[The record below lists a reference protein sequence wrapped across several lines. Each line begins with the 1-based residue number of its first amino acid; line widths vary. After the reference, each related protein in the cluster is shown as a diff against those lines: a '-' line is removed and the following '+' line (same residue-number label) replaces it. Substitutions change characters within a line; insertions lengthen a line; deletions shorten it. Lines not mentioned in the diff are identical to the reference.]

1 MKNNK
6 KNNHPAATMT
16 ASKLKQHDWRHAP
29 RRFALASG
37 ALLMAALGMLYAQRA
52 QAQSQQI
59 ESTTLTPTQNPCT
72 ACSANAAQLTQ
83 AAPPPGAPTQA
94 LPATPA
100 PQTAFRLN
108 DLRLNGA
115 QALPAEALQAV
126 TQPYI
131 GRDVTLSDLE
141 QLAGAITQLYR
152 DRGYFL
158 AQAVVPVQTVRDG
171 VVEISIIE
179 GRLGRVLVNVA
190 PDAPISEERV
200 RAFLAKL
207 TQGSAVD
214 SPSYERA
221 MLLLSDQPG
230 IRVTSA
236 LQEGAQPGTTDLTV
250 DVVAASR
257 WEFAVDADNHGTEES
272 GRYRIGGTARW
283 LSPFGIGDNIDLR
296 LMGSDEGM
304 VFGRASYEAPIGASG
319 LRVGVGAAHVRYELG
334 GDFVALDAHGTA
346 DIVDVSLSYP
356 LIRSRRQN
364 LFLRAGADIQDLSD
378 HFDAIDFDSKKRVH
392 GFGLGWAWELRDDW
406 LGGGYWAS
414 SGNYY
419 HGRLDIRDP
428 LSEAVDQIGR
438 QTEGGFNKLAFRF
451 SRLQSVLPQHSLYL
465 SLGGQ
470 WADKNLDPSQK
481 LSLGGARAVRAYPSG
496 ELLVDEGLIGTVEW
510 RWSLNEEITPYVFY
524 DAARGK
530 IAKDPFFGETDNT
543 QSLRGAGIG
552 VSWSRPGNFAINAT
566 LAWRAGTREA
576 ITDGGGRNPRLFV
589 QLQKFFQ

>member
-1 MKNNK
+1 MTNKNKNK
-6 KNNHPAATMT
+6 HPAAAM
-16 ASKLKQHDWRHAP
+16 ARAHRHPAVH
-29 RRFALASG
+29 RFALASG
-37 ALLMAALGMLYAQRA
+37 ALLVAALGLAMAQRA

-72 ACSANAAQLTQ
+72 SCAANAAQLTQ

-94 LPATPA
+94 LPSAPA

-115 QALPAEALQAV
+115 QALPADALAAV
-126 TQPYI
+126 TRPYI
-131 GRDVTLSDLE
+131 GREVTLADLE

-152 DRGYFL
+152 ERGYFL
-158 AQAVVPVQTVRDG
+158 AQAVVPVQTVQGG

-179 GRLGRVLVNVA
+179 GRLGRVLLNVA
-190 PDAPISEERV
+190 PDAPISEARV
-200 RAFLAKL
+200 RAFLDRL
-207 TQGSAVD
+207 QQGSAVD

-250 DVVAASR
+250 DVVAAPR
-257 WEFAVDADNHGTEES
+257 WEFSADADNHGTEES

-319 LRVGVGAAHVRYELG
+319 LRAGVGIAHVRYELG
-334 GDFVALDAHGTA
+334 GSFADLDAHGTA
-346 DIVDVSLSYP
+346 DILDASLNYP

-364 LFLRAGADIQDLSD
+364 LFVRAGADMQDLSD
-378 HFDAIDFDSKKRVH
+378 HYDAIGFDSKKRVH
-392 GFGLGWAWELRDDW
+392 GLGLGWAWELRDDW

-428 LSEAVDQIGR
+428 ASEAFDQSPVGLH
-438 QTEGGFNKLAFRF
+438 TEGGFNKLAFRV

-470 WADKNLDPSQK
+470 WADKNLDASQK
-481 LSLGGARAVRAYPSG
+481 LSLGGPRAVRAYPIG
-496 ELLVDEGLIGTVEW
+496 ELLVDEGLLGTVEW
-510 RWSLNEEITPYVFY
+510 RWSLNDEVTPYVFY
-524 DAARGK
+524 DAARGH
-530 IAKDPFFGETDNT
+530 ISKDPLTTLTDNT
-543 QSLRGAGIG
+543 QSLRGAGFG
-552 VSWSRPGNFAINAT
+552 VSWARPGNFALNAS

-576 ITDGGGRNPRLFV
+576 VTDGGGHNPRLFV
-589 QLQKFFQ
+589 QLQKFF

>member
-1 MKNNK
+1 MTNKNKNK
-6 KNNHPAATMT
+6 HPAAAMT
-16 ASKLKQHDWRHAP
+16 RARTHRHPAAVH
-29 RRFALASG
+29 RFALASG
-37 ALLMAALGMLYAQRA
+37 ALVVASLGLVAAQRA

-72 ACSANAAQLTQ
+72 SCSSAANAAQLTQ

-100 PQTAFRLN
+100 PQTSFRLN

-115 QALPAEALQAV
+115 QALPADALAAV
-126 TQPYI
+126 TRPYI
-131 GRDVTLSDLE
+131 GREVTLSDLE

-158 AQAVVPVQTVRDG
+158 AQAVVPVQKVQDG
-171 VVEISIIE
+171 IVEISVIE
-179 GRLGRVLVNVA
+179 GRMGRVLVNVA
-190 PDAPISEERV
+190 PDAPIGEERV

-207 TQGSAVD
+207 QPGSAVD

-250 DVVAASR
+250 DVVAAPR
-257 WEFAVDADNHGTEES
+257 WEFSADADNHGTEES

-283 LSPFGIGDNIDLR
+283 LSSFGIGDNIDLR

-319 LRVGVGAAHVRYELG
+319 LRAGVGIAHVRYELG
-334 GDFVALDAHGTA
+334 GDFADLDAHGTA
-346 DIVDVSLSYP
+346 DILDASLNYP

-378 HFDAIDFDSKKRVH
+378 HYDAISYDSRKRIH
-392 GFGLGWAWELRDDW
+392 GLGLGWAWELRDDW

-414 SGNYY
+414 SGNFY
-419 HGRLDIRDP
+419 HGRLDIRDA
-428 LSEAVDQIGR
+428 LTETLDQLGL
-438 QTEGGFNKLAFRF
+438 QTEGDFNKLTFRF
-451 SRLQSVLPQHSLYL
+451 SRLQSLLPQHSIYL

-481 LSLGGARAVRAYPSG
+481 LSLGGPRAVRAYPIG
-496 ELLVDEGLIGTVEW
+496 ELLVDEGLLGSVEW
-510 RWSLNEEITPYVFY
+510 RWSLNDEVTPYLFY
-524 DAARGK
+524 DAARGR
-530 IAKDPFFGETDNT
+530 INKDPLTTVTDNT
-543 QSLRGAGIG
+543 QSLRGAGFG
-552 VSWSRPGNFAINAT
+552 VSWARPGNFALNAS

-576 ITDGGGRNPRLFV
+576 ITDGGGHNPRLFV
-589 QLQKFFQ
+589 QFQKFF

>member
-1 MKNNK
+1 MK
-6 KNNHPAATMT
+6 KNNRKT
-16 ASKLKQHDWRHAP
+16 ALVLA
-29 RRFALASG
+29 ALAVMG
-37 ALLMAALGMLYAQRA
+37 AQRA

-72 ACSANAAQLTQ
+72 SCAANAPALAQ
-83 AAPPPGAPTQA
+83 AAPSLGAPTQA

-100 PQTAFRLN
+100 PQTSFRLN

-115 QALPAEALQAV
+115 QALPAEALAAV
-126 TQPYI
+126 TKPYI
-131 GRDVTLSDLE
+131 GRDVNLADLE
-141 QLAGAITQLYR
+141 KLAQEITQLYR

-200 RAFLAKL
+200 RAFLARL
-207 TQGSAVD
+207 QQGSAVD
-214 SPSYERA
+214 SPNYERA

-236 LQEGAQPGTTDLTV
+236 LQEGAQAGTTDLTV
-250 DVVAASR
+250 DVVAAPR
-257 WEFAVDADNHGTEES
+257 WEFALDADNHGTEES
-272 GRYRIGGTARW
+272 GRYRIAGTARW
-283 LSPFGIGDNIDLR
+283 LSPFGIGDNVDAR
-296 LMGSDEGM
+296 LMASDEGM

-319 LRVGVGAAHVRYELG
+319 LRTGIGLAHVRYELG
-334 GDFVALDAHGTA
+334 GDFVDLDAHGTA
-346 DIVDVSLSYP
+346 DIADVSLNYP

-378 HFDAIDFDSKKRVH
+378 HFDALAFDSKKRVH
-392 GFGLGWAWELRDDW
+392 GFGLGWSWELRDDL

-428 LSEAVDQIGR
+428 LSEAVDQSEFGR
-438 QTEGGFNKLAFRF
+438 HTEGGFDKLTFRF
-451 SRLQSVLPQHSLYL
+451 SRLQAIVPQHALYL

-496 ELLVDEGLIGTVEW
+496 ELLVDEGLIGTIEW
-510 RWSLNEEITPYVFY
+510 RWSFNDELTPYVFY

-530 IAKDPFFGETDNT
+530 IAKDPFSTETDNT
-543 QSLRGAGIG
+543 QSLRGAGFG
-552 VSWSRPGNFAINAT
+552 LSWARAGNFALNAT

-576 ITDGGGRNPRLFV
+576 ITDGGGHNPRLFV
-589 QLQKFFQ
+589 QLQKFF

>member
-1 MKNNK
+1 MNK
-6 KNNHPAATMT
+6 KNKNKFQAT
-16 ASKLKQHDWRHAP
+16 AV
-29 RRFALASG
+29 
-37 ALLMAALGMLYAQRA
+37 LMAILGLAFAQRA

-72 ACSANAAQLTQ
+72 ACAANAAQITQ
-83 AAPPPGAPTQA
+83 AAPPPGTPTQA

-115 QALPAEALQAV
+115 QALPAEALAAV
-126 TQPYI
+126 TKPYI

-158 AQAVVPVQTVRDG
+158 AQAIVPVQKVQDG
-171 VVEISIIE
+171 VVEISVIE

-207 TQGSAVD
+207 TAGSAVD
-214 SPSYERA
+214 TPNYERA

-250 DVVAASR
+250 DVVAAPR
-257 WEFAVDADNHGTEES
+257 WEFAADADNHGTEES

-296 LMGSDEGM
+296 LMGSDEGL

-319 LRVGVGAAHVRYELG
+319 LRAGFGAAHVRYELG
-334 GDFVALDAHGTA
+334 GSLANLDAHGTA
-346 DIVDVSLSYP
+346 DILDASLNYP
-356 LIRSRRQN
+356 VIRSRRQN
-364 LFLRAGADIQDLSD
+364 LFVRLGADVQDLSD
-378 HFDAIDFDSKKRVH
+378 HYDTFGLDFKKRVYGA
-392 GFGLGWAWELRDDW
+392 GFGWAWELRDDW

-428 LSEAVDQIGR
+428 VSETLDQSPVGLH
-438 QTEGGFNKLAFRF
+438 TEGSFDKLTFRV

-470 WADKNLDPSQK
+470 WANKNLDASQK

-496 ELLVDEGLIGTVEW
+496 ELLVDQGVIGTVEW
-510 RWSLNEEITPYVFY
+510 RWSFNEEVTPYVFY
-524 DAARGK
+524 DAARGD
-530 IAKDPFFGETDNT
+530 ISKDPITGLTDNR
-543 QSLRGAGIG
+543 QSLRGAGFG
-552 VSWSRPGNFAINAT
+552 VSWARTGNFAINAS

-576 ITDGGGRNPRLFV
+576 ITDGGGHNPRLFV
-589 QLQKFFQ
+589 QLQKFF

>member
-1 MKNNK
+1 MNKN
-6 KNNHPAATMT
+6 KNNHQAAAPVPARLALT
-16 ASKLKQHDWRHAP
+16 AGAAMVAVLT
-29 RRFALASG
+29 LAC
-37 ALLMAALGMLYAQRA
+37 AQRA
-52 QAQSQQI
+52 HGQSQQI

-72 ACSANAAQLTQ
+72 ACAANNAAQLSQ
-83 AAPPPGAPTQA
+83 NAPAPGTPTQA
-94 LPATPA
+94 LPAAPA

-115 QALPAEALQAV
+115 QALPAEALNAV
-126 TQPYI
+126 TAPYI
-131 GRDVTLSDLE
+131 GKDVTLSDLE

-152 DRGYFL
+152 ERGYFL
-158 AQAVVPVQTVRDG
+158 AQAVVPVQTVKDG
-171 VVEISIIE
+171 IVEISIIE

-200 RAFLAKL
+200 RAFLARL

-250 DVVAASR
+250 DVVAAPR
-257 WEFAVDADNHGTEES
+257 WEFAADADNYGTEES
-272 GRYRIGGTARW
+272 GRYRIGGTARY

-304 VFGRASYEAPIGASG
+304 VFGRASYEAPIGANG
-319 LRVGVGAAHVRYELG
+319 LRAGFGVAHVRYELG
-334 GDFVALDAHGTA
+334 GDFAALDAHGTA
-346 DIVDVSLSYP
+346 NILDASLSYP

-364 LFLRAGADIQDLSD
+364 LFLRAGADMQDLSD
-378 HFDAIDFDSKKRVH
+378 HYDAIAFDSKKRVH
-392 GFGLGWAWELRDDW
+392 GLGIGWAWELRDDW

-419 HGRLDIRDP
+419 YGRLDIRDP
-428 LSEAVDQIGR
+428 VSEAIDQIGR
-438 QTEGGFNKLAFRF
+438 QTEGGFNKLTFRF
-451 SRLQSVLPQHSLYL
+451 SRLQSVLPLHSIYM

-470 WADKNLDPSQK
+470 WADKNLDPSQQ
-481 LSLGGARAVRAYPSG
+481 LSLGGPRAVRAYPTG
-496 ELLVDEGLIGTVEW
+496 ELLVDEGLLGTVEW
-510 RWSLNEEITPYVFY
+510 RWSLNDQVTPYVFY

-530 IAKDPFFGETDNT
+530 ISKDPVLGITDNT
-543 QSLRGAGIG
+543 QSLRGAGFG
-552 VSWSRPGNFAINAT
+552 VSWSRPGNFAINAS

-576 ITDGGGRNPRLFV
+576 ITDGGGHNPRLFV